1 MTTTPWTPEDDD
13 ARRLLDDR
21 IDSYDVDPENM
32 SLWERIVTW
41 LDDLL
46 AFNVDAS
53 GAGGIL
59 LKVLLV
65 AAVAVLL
72 FLLFRYFRPSV
83 SPAAQ
88 DSEDNLV
95 DPDVSAEQYLA
106 SAQHYLADEELDQAY
121 LHAFR
126 AMVRSADERG
136 LVEVTPATTATV
148 FGWSLGAVLPAFQ
161 HSISEAATEF
171 NSISYGGTVPS
182 REATTHMVQLAQ
194 AVPTAQ
200 PGNAPPH
207 TDPARL
213 IPR

>member
-1 MTTTPWTPEDDD
+1 MTTTPWTPEDND

-72 FLLFRYFRPSV
+72 FLLFRYFGPSV

-88 DSEDNLV
+88 GSVAPLLA
-95 DPDVSAEQYLA
+95 PRCSAGQ
-106 SAQHYLADEELDQAY
+106 
-121 LHAFR
+121 
-126 AMVRSADERG
+126 
-136 LVEVTPATTATV
+136 
-148 FGWSLGAVLPAFQ
+148 
-161 HSISEAATEF
+161 
-171 NSISYGGTVPS
+171 
-182 REATTHMVQLAQ
+182 
-194 AVPTAQ
+194 
-200 PGNAPPH
+200 
-207 TDPARL
+207 
-213 IPR
+213 